1 MRGDIEV
8 PTRQD
13 TGYGDRAGKT
23 RHAVVIAAARFLAMR
38 ILSPNPTIQLWAS
51 QFGGDGVLPE
61 TVPAL
66 AAALPTKP
74 ESHPVPG
81 AAHFAFLAPCSPQLA
96 KAAPEICL
104 DGNGFDRAAFH
115 REMNGESRRILRRA
129 LERGGFARQ
138 RPENPLA
145 RAWIAVRGSAASK
158 VSAEPGAAPRLER
171 VLSDS
176 IVLFR
181 ALNCS
186 LCGP

>member
-1 MRGDIEV
+1 
-8 PTRQD
+8 
-13 TGYGDRAGKT
+13 
-23 RHAVVIAAARFLAMR
+23 MR

-115 REMNGESRRILRRA
+115 REMNGKVAAFFAARLKGADLHDSGQKILWR
-129 LERGGFARQ
+129 ERGSRCVGPRPAR
-138 RPENPLA
+138 
-145 RAWIAVRGSAASK
+145 SA
-158 VSAEPGAAPRLER
+158 PNRAPRRLWSESCPTR
-171 VLSDS
+171 LFSS
-176 IVLFR
+176 GPLIVLFA
-181 ALNCS
+181 ALSC
-186 LCGP
+186 LCRRG